1 MFCSRKGNGIP
12 ITCTATSQK
21 WTGQPIHL
29 AGSKN
34 PLTLGMGVS
43 TTVPF
48 LLLAAF
54 CFARSSER
62 LHAWFQET
70 KLYKENLEDY
80 VAGNGMRKQAK
91 IRIMC
96 TVTVLMSIGFILMS
110 SKGVYIGCIVLAC
123 VWILHILY
131 FCFKVKTIAE

>member
-1 MFCSRKGNGIP
+1 MKKIVYCFLGCVCFALGGICAVLP
-12 ITCTATSQK
+12 I
-21 WTGQPIHL
+21 L
-29 AGSKN
+29 
-34 PLTLGMGVS
+34 LTVL
-43 TTVPF
+43 F

-62 LHAWFQET
+62 LHAWFQKT

-80 VAGNGMRKQAK
+80 VAGNEMRKQAK

>member
-1 MFCSRKGNGIP
+1 MKKIVYCFFGCVCFALGGIGAVLP
-12 ITCTATSQK
+12 ILPTF
-21 WTGQPIHL
+21 
-29 AGSKN
+29 
-34 PLTLGMGVS
+34 
-43 TTVPF
+43 PF

>member
-1 MFCSRKGNGIP
+1 MKKIVYCFLGCVCFALGGICAVLP
-12 ITCTATSQK
+12 IL
-21 WTGQPIHL
+21 P
-29 AGSKN
+29 
-34 PLTLGMGVS
+34 
-43 TTVPF
+43 TVLF

-62 LHAWFQET
+62 LHAWFRET

-80 VAGNGMRKQAK
+80 VGGNEMRKQAK

>member
-1 MFCSRKGNGIP
+1 MKKIVYCFLGCVCFALGGICAVLP
-12 ITCTATSQK
+12 ILQ
-21 WTGQPIHL
+21 
-29 AGSKN
+29 
-34 PLTLGMGVS
+34 
-43 TTVPF
+43 TVLF

-62 LHAWFQET
+62 LHAWFRKI

-80 VAGNGMRKQAK
+80 VAGNEMRKQAK

>member
-1 MFCSRKGNGIP
+1 MKKIVYCFFGCVCFAFGGIGAALP
-12 ITCTATSQK
+12 ILPTF
-21 WTGQPIHL
+21 
-29 AGSKN
+29 
-34 PLTLGMGVS
+34 
-43 TTVPF
+43 PF

-110 SKGVYIGCIVLAC
+110 SKGVYIGCIVLTC

>member
-1 MFCSRKGNGIP
+1 MSGGMNEENCYCFFGCVCFAFGGIGAVLP
-12 ITCTATSQK
+12 IL
-21 WTGQPIHL
+21 P
-29 AGSKN
+29 
-34 PLTLGMGVS
+34 
-43 TTVPF
+43 TVPF

-123 VWILHILY
+123 VWIIHILY

>member
-1 MFCSRKGNGIP
+1 MKKIVYCFLGCVCFALGGICAVLP
-12 ITCTATSQK
+12 IL
-21 WTGQPIHL
+21 P
-29 AGSKN
+29 
-34 PLTLGMGVS
+34 
-43 TTVPF
+43 TVLF

-62 LHAWFQET
+62 LHVWFRET

-131 FCFKVKTIAE
+131 FKSDSLCFAA

>member
-1 MFCSRKGNGIP
+1 MKKIVYCFLGCVCFALGGIGAVLLILP
-12 ITCTATSQK
+12 
-21 WTGQPIHL
+21 
-29 AGSKN
+29 
-34 PLTLGMGVS
+34 
-43 TTVPF
+43 TVPF

-62 LHAWFQET
+62 LHAWFRKI

-80 VAGNGMRKQAK
+80 VAGNGMRKQVK

>member
-1 MFCSRKGNGIP
+1 MIGGIDEENCVLFLGCVCFAFGGIGAVLP
-12 ITCTATSQK
+12 I
-21 WTGQPIHL
+21 L
-29 AGSKN
+29 
-34 PLTLGMGVS
+34 

>member
-1 MFCSRKGNGIP
+1 MKKIVYCFLGCVCFALGGIGAALP
-12 ITCTATSQK
+12 ILPTF
-21 WTGQPIHL
+21 
-29 AGSKN
+29 
-34 PLTLGMGVS
+34 
-43 TTVPF
+43 PF

-110 SKGVYIGCIVLAC
+110 SKGVYIACIARSFIVGIPSGRNFPFFFLIFTRFKGCGL
-123 VWILHILY
+123 
-131 FCFKVKTIAE
+131 

>member
-1 MFCSRKGNGIP
+1 MKKIVYCFLGCVCFALGGIGAALP
-12 ITCTATSQK
+12 ILPTF
-21 WTGQPIHL
+21 
-29 AGSKN
+29 
-34 PLTLGMGVS
+34 
-43 TTVPF
+43 PF

-96 TVTVLMSIGFILMS
+96 TVTVLMGIGFILMS

>member
-1 MFCSRKGNGIP
+1 MKKIVYCFLGCVCFALGGIGAVLP
-12 ITCTATSQK
+12 IL
-21 WTGQPIHL
+21 P
-29 AGSKN
+29 
-34 PLTLGMGVS
+34 
-43 TTVPF
+43 TVLF

-62 LHAWFQET
+62 LHAWFRKT

-80 VAGNGMRKQAK
+80 VAGNGMRKQVK

-123 VWILHILY
+123 VWILRILY

>member
-1 MFCSRKGNGIP
+1 MCIVSWGVFALGGICAVLP
-12 ITCTATSQK
+12 IL
-21 WTGQPIHL
+21 P
-29 AGSKN
+29 
-34 PLTLGMGVS
+34 
-43 TTVPF
+43 TVLF

-62 LHAWFQET
+62 LHVWFQET

-80 VAGNGMRKQAK
+80 VAGNEMRKQAK

-131 FCFKVKTIAE
+131 FCFKVKMIAE

>member
-1 MFCSRKGNGIP
+1 MKKIVYCFLGCVCFALCGIGAALP
-12 ITCTATSQK
+12 ILPTF
-21 WTGQPIHL
+21 
-29 AGSKN
+29 
-34 PLTLGMGVS
+34 
-43 TTVPF
+43 PF

-110 SKGVYIGCIVLAC
+110 SKGVYIGCIVLTC

>member
-1 MFCSRKGNGIP
+1 MKKIVYCFFGGVCFAFGGIGAVLP
-12 ITCTATSQK
+12 ILPTF
-21 WTGQPIHL
+21 
-29 AGSKN
+29 
-34 PLTLGMGVS
+34 
-43 TTVPF
+43 PF

-62 LHAWFQET
+62 LHAWFRET

>member
-1 MFCSRKGNGIP
+1 MKKIVYCFFGCVCFALGGIGAVLP
-12 ITCTATSQK
+12 ILPTF
-21 WTGQPIHL
+21 
-29 AGSKN
+29 
-34 PLTLGMGVS
+34 
-43 TTVPF
+43 PF

-110 SKGVYIGCIVLAC
+110 SKGVYILAVSYLLVYGYYTSCIFVL
-123 VWILHILY
+123 
-131 FCFKVKTIAE
+131 K

>member
-1 MFCSRKGNGIP
+1 MLVETNFMIGGMNEENCVLFLGMCLFCIRWDLR
-12 ITCTATSQK
+12 CTADFTNCSFS
-21 WTGQPIHL
+21 IACCIL
-29 AGSKN
+29 
-34 PLTLGMGVS
+34 
-43 TTVPF
+43 
-48 LLLAAF
+48 F
-54 CFARSSER
+54 CESSER
-62 LHAWFQET
+62 MHAWFRKT

-131 FCFKVKTIAE
+131 FRFKVKTIAE

>member
-1 MFCSRKGNGIP
+1 MKKIVYCFFGCVCFVLGGIGAVLP
-12 ITCTATSQK
+12 ILPT
-21 WTGQPIHL
+21 I
-29 AGSKN
+29 
-34 PLTLGMGVS
+34 
-43 TTVPF
+43 PF

-62 LHAWFQET
+62 LNAWFQET

>member
-1 MFCSRKGNGIP
+1 MKKIVYCFLGCFCFALDGICAVLP
-12 ITCTATSQK
+12 IL
-21 WTGQPIHL
+21 P
-29 AGSKN
+29 
-34 PLTLGMGVS
+34 
-43 TTVPF
+43 TVLF

-62 LHAWFQET
+62 LHAWFRKT

-110 SKGVYIGCIVLAC
+110 SKGVYIGCIVLTC

-131 FCFKVKTIAE
+131 FCFKVKMIAE

>member
-1 MFCSRKGNGIP
+1 MKKIVYCFLGCVCFALGGIGAVLP
-12 ITCTATSQK
+12 IL
-21 WTGQPIHL
+21 P
-29 AGSKN
+29 
-34 PLTLGMGVS
+34 
-43 TTVPF
+43 TVLF

-62 LHAWFQET
+62 LHVWFQKT